1 MPHSPVPLC
10 LHARAPRFVSG
21 HLFSQSPAC
30 ARWQAMGELCR
41 EMSDGTS
48 DPDPKCMAG
57 LRLPCYVLL
66 YHLSE
71 TALLAAGW
79 GFYANV
85 QVAWGGTQD
94 LRQ

>member
-1 MPHSPVPLC
+1 
-10 LHARAPRFVSG
+10 
-21 HLFSQSPAC
+21 
-30 ARWQAMGELCR
+30 
-41 EMSDGTS
+41 MSDGTS

-57 LRLPCYVLL
+57 LRLPFYVLV

-85 QVAWGGTQD
+85 QVAWGGAQD